1 MTFSKFPKLT
11 FWRVVLVLILAAGF
25 YSTLL
30 RFAKGLGAATNLSDQ
45 FPWGLWIG
53 FDVLC
58 GVGLA
63 AGGFTLAAIVYVF
76 HIERFHPVL
85 RPSILTAFL
94 GYALVAVALLYD
106 LGKPYNI
113 WHPLV
118 MWNPHSVMFEVAWC
132 VMLYLTV
139 LALEF
144 SPAVL
149 ERFQLHKPLRVIK
162 AVTIPLVIVGVL
174 LSTLH
179 QSSLGSLFLIVPSK
193 LHPYWYSPLLP
204 VFFFISAVGVGMAMV
219 IFESNLSS
227 RAFGREIEMPLLEV
241 LGRAMA
247 VVLAI
252 YGVLKF
258 QDLWGRGALSHLREP
273 STETVLFLLEITLG
287 LLIPLPLLLFRK
299 VREDRDGLFGVA
311 VLVITGFLLNR
322 LNVSITGLETSSGVH
337 YFPRWTEVAVTLS
350 IVGVG
355 FLLFSLAVRYLNVME
370 PVSGHRARDTGYG
383 TRDTGY
389 GVRDTGHGTRD
400 AGIAT
405 RA

>member
-1 MTFSKFPKLT
+1 MTFSKLPKLT
-11 FWRVVLVLILAAGF
+11 FWRTVLVLILAAGF
-25 YSTLL
+25 YSTVL
-30 RFAKGLGAATNLSDQ
+30 RFTKGLGAATNLSDQ

-63 AGGFTLAAIVYVF
+63 AGGFTLAATVYVF
-76 HIERFHPVL
+76 HIERFHAVL

-113 WHPLV
+113 WYPLV

-144 SPAVL
+144 SPVVM
-149 ERFQLHKPLRVIK
+149 ERFHLQKALRIVK
-162 AVTIPLVIVGVL
+162 SVTIPLVIVGVL

-179 QSSLGSLFLIVPSK
+179 QSSLGSLFLIVPEK

-219 IFESNLSS
+219 IFESNLSA

-252 YGVLKF
+252 YGVLKL
-258 QDLWGRGALSHLREP
+258 QDLWGRGALAHLREP

-287 LLIPLPLLLFRK
+287 LLIPLPMLLFRK
-299 VREDRDGLFGVA
+299 IREDRDGLFAVA

-370 PVSGHRARDTGYG
+370 KQVSGVGYQVSEKASNLAPL
-383 TRDTGY
+383 T
-389 GVRDTGHGTRD
+389 
-400 AGIAT
+400 
-405 RA
+405 

>member
-1 MTFSKFPKLT
+1 MNLAKLPRLT
-11 FWRVVLVLILAAGF
+11 FWRAVLVVILAAGF
-25 YSTLL
+25 YSTVL
-30 RFAKGLGAATNLSDQ
+30 RFVRGLGAATNLSDQ
-45 FPWGLWIG
+45 FPWGIWVG

-58 GVGLA
+58 GVGMA

-76 HIERFHPVL
+76 HLDRFHAVL

-94 GYALVAVALLYD
+94 GYALVAVALLFD

-113 WHPLV
+113 WHPLI

-149 ERFQLHKPLRVIK
+149 ERFRLHTPLRLVK
-162 AVTIPLVIVGVL
+162 AITIPLVILGVL

-179 QSSLGSLFLIVPSK
+179 QSSLGSLFLIVPEK

-204 VFFFISAVGVGMAMV
+204 LFFFISAIAVGIAMV

-247 VVLAI
+247 VVLAF
-252 YGVLKF
+252 YGLLRF
-258 QDLWGRGALSHLREP
+258 QDLWGRGALVHLREP
-273 STETVLFLLEITLG
+273 TTETVLFILEVSLL
-287 LLIPLPLLLFRK
+287 LLIPLPMLLFRRI
-299 VREDRDGLFGVA
+299 REDRDGLFAVA

-322 LNVSITGLETSSGVH
+322 LNVSITGMEASSGVH
-337 YFPRWTEVAVTLS
+337 YFPRWTEVAITLS

-355 FLLFSLAVRYLNVME
+355 FLLFSLAVKYLNVFE
-370 PVSGHRARDTGYG
+370 TASEHETHDA
-383 TRDTGY
+383 
-389 GVRDTGHGTRD
+389 GHGTRK
-400 AGIAT
+400 AEGAKRQEELAT
-405 RA
+405 RT

>member
-1 MTFSKFPKLT
+1 MSFEKLPKFT
-11 FWRVVLVLILAAGF
+11 FWRAVLLVILAAGF

-30 RFAKGLGAATNLSDQ
+30 RFTKGLGAATHLTDR

-53 FDVLC
+53 FDVIC

-76 HIERFHPVL
+76 HLRRFHPIL

-94 GYALVAVALLYD
+94 GYALVAVALLID

-144 SPAVL
+144 SPAVF
-149 ERFQLHKPLRVIK
+149 ERFRMQKPLELLMAI
-162 AVTIPLVIVGVL
+162 TIPLVIVGVV

-204 VFFFISAVGVGMAMV
+204 LFFFISAVGAGMAMV
-219 IFESNLSS
+219 IFESNLSA
-227 RAFGREIEMPLLEV
+227 RAFGQEIEMPLLAA

-247 VVLAI
+247 VVLGV
-252 YGVLKF
+252 YGILRL
-258 QDLWGRGALSHLREP
+258 QDLWGRGALAHLREP
-273 STETVLFLLEITLG
+273 STETVLFALEIVLG
-287 LLIPLPLLLFRK
+287 LLIPLSLLLLRR
-299 VREDRDGLFGVA
+299 VREDREGLFAAA
-311 VLVITGFLLNR
+311 VLVITGFFLNR
-322 LNVSITGLETSSGVH
+322 LNVSITGLEYSARAH
-337 YFPRWTEVAVTLS
+337 YFPKWTEVAVTLS
-350 IVGVG
+350 MVGIG
-355 FLLFSLAVRYLNVME
+355 FVCFALAARYLNVFEAE
-370 PVSGHRARDTGYG
+370 PSGELR
-383 TRDTGY
+383 
-389 GVRDTGHGTRD
+389 GVE
-400 AGIAT
+400 A
-405 RA
+405 

>member
-1 MTFSKFPKLT
+1 MNLSKLPKLT
-11 FWRVVLVLILAAGF
+11 FWRAVLVLILAAGF
-25 YSTLL
+25 YSTVL
-30 RFAKGLGAATNLSDQ
+30 RFTKGLGAATNLSDQ
-45 FPWGLWIG
+45 FPWGIWIG

-76 HIERFHPVL
+76 HCDRFHAVL

-94 GYALVAVALLYD
+94 GYALVAVALLFD

-149 ERFQLHKPLRVIK
+149 ERFHLDKSLRVVK
-162 AVTIPLVIVGVL
+162 AATIPLVIAGVM

-179 QSSLGSLFLIVPSK
+179 QSSLGSLFLIAPTK

-204 VFFFISAVGVGMAMV
+204 VFFFISAVSVGLAMV

-252 YGVLKF
+252 YGLLRF
-258 QDLWGRGALSHLREP
+258 QDLWARGALAHLREP
-273 STETVLFLLEITLG
+273 TTETVLFILEIMLG
-287 LLIPLPLLLFRK
+287 LLVPLPLLLFRK
-299 VREDRDGLFGVA
+299 IRADREGLFGIS

-322 LNVSITGLETSSGVH
+322 LNVSITGMEASSGVH

-370 PVSGHRARDTGYG
+370 ESAGHGIGDTG
-383 TRDTGY
+383 
-389 GVRDTGHGTRD
+389 
-400 AGIAT
+400 
-405 RA
+405 

>member
-1 MTFSKFPKLT
+1 MSFEKLPKFT
-11 FWRVVLVLILAAGF
+11 FWRAVLLVILAAGF

-30 RFAKGLGAATNLSDQ
+30 RFTRGLGAATHLSDR

-53 FDVLC
+53 FDVVC

-76 HIERFHPVL
+76 HLRRFHPIL

-118 MWNPHSVMFEVAWC
+118 MWNHHSVMFEVAWC

-144 SPAVL
+144 SPAVF
-149 ERFQLHKPLRVIK
+149 ERFRMQKPLKLLK
-162 AVTIPLVIVGVL
+162 AITIPLVIVGVL

-204 VFFFISAVGVGMAMV
+204 VFFFISAVGTGMAIV
-219 IFESNLSS
+219 IFESNLSA
-227 RAFGREIEMPLLEV
+227 RAFGLEIEMPLLAA
-241 LGRAMA
+241 LGKAMA
-247 VVLAI
+247 VVLGV
-252 YGVLKF
+252 YGILRL
-258 QDLWGRGALSHLREP
+258 QDLWRRGALVHLREP
-273 STETVLFLLEITLG
+273 STETALFVLEIVLG
-287 LLIPLPLLLFRK
+287 ILIPLPLLLLRR
-299 VREDRDGLFGVA
+299 VREDREGLFAAA

-322 LNVSITGLETSSGVH
+322 LNVSITGLEYSAHAH
-337 YFPRWTEVAVTLS
+337 YFPKWTEVAVTLS
-350 IVGVG
+350 MVGTM
-355 FLLFSLAVRYLNVME
+355 FLCFALAVRYFNVFE
-370 PVSGHRARDTGYG
+370 AKPSGEMR
-383 TRDTGY
+383 
-389 GVRDTGHGTRD
+389 GVE
-400 AGIAT
+400 A
-405 RA
+405 

>member
-1 MTFSKFPKLT
+1 MSFEKLPKFT
-11 FWRVVLVLILAAGF
+11 FWRAVLLVILAAGF

-30 RFAKGLGAATNLSDQ
+30 RFTKGLGAATHLTDR

-53 FDVLC
+53 FDVIC

-76 HIERFHPVL
+76 NLRRFHPIL
-85 RPSILTAFL
+85 RPSILTALL

-144 SPAVL
+144 SPAVF
-149 ERFQLHKPLRVIK
+149 ERFRLQKPLELLK
-162 AVTIPLVIVGVL
+162 AITIPLVIAGVL

-204 VFFFISAVGVGMAMV
+204 LFFFISAVGAGMAMV
-219 IFESNLSS
+219 IFESNLSA
-227 RAFGREIEMPLLEV
+227 RAFGQEIEMPLLAA

-247 VVLAI
+247 VVLGV
-252 YGVLKF
+252 YGILRL
-258 QDLWGRGALSHLREP
+258 QDLWKRGALVHLREP
-273 STETVLFLLEITLG
+273 STETFLFVLEIVLG
-287 LLIPLPLLLFRK
+287 LLIPLSLLLIRR
-299 VREDRDGLFGVA
+299 VREDREGLFAAA

-322 LNVSITGLETSSGVH
+322 LNVSITGLEYSAHAH
-337 YFPRWTEVAVTLS
+337 YFPKWTEVAVTLS
-350 IVGVG
+350 MVGTM
-355 FLLFSLAVRYLNVME
+355 FLCFALAVRYLNVFEAE
-370 PVSGHRARDTGYG
+370 PSGEMR
-383 TRDTGY
+383 
-389 GVRDTGHGTRD
+389 GVE
-400 AGIAT
+400 A
-405 RA
+405 

>member
-1 MTFSKFPKLT
+1 MSFEKLPKFT
-11 FWRVVLVLILAAGF
+11 FWRAVLLVILAAGF

-30 RFAKGLGAATNLSDQ
+30 RFTKGLGAATHLSDR

-53 FDVLC
+53 FDVIC

-76 HIERFHPVL
+76 HLRRFHPIL

-94 GYALVAVALLYD
+94 GYALVAVALLID

-144 SPAVL
+144 SPAVF
-149 ERFQLHKPLRVIK
+149 ERFGMQKPLKLLK
-162 AVTIPLVIVGVL
+162 AITIPLVIVGVL

-204 VFFFISAVGVGMAMV
+204 LFFFISAVGVGMAMV
-219 IFESNLSS
+219 IFESNLSA
-227 RAFGREIEMPLLEV
+227 RAFGQEIELPLLAS
-241 LGRAMA
+241 LGKAMA
-247 VVLAI
+247 
-252 YGVLKF
+252 GVLIVYGILRL
-258 QDLWGRGALSHLREP
+258 QDLWRRGALVHLREP
-273 STETVLFLLEITLG
+273 STETILFVLEIVLG
-287 LLIPLPLLLFRK
+287 LLIPLFLLLLRR
-299 VREDRDGLFGVA
+299 VREDREGIFAAA

-322 LNVSITGLETSSGVH
+322 LNVSITGLEYSAHAH
-337 YFPRWTEVAVTLS
+337 YFPKWTEVAVTLS
-350 IVGVG
+350 MVGIG
-355 FLLFSLAVRYLNVME
+355 FVCFALAARYLNVFEVE
-370 PVSGHRARDTGYG
+370 PSGEMR
-383 TRDTGY
+383 
-389 GVRDTGHGTRD
+389 GVE
-400 AGIAT
+400 A
-405 RA
+405 

>member
-1 MTFSKFPKLT
+1 MNFQNLPKLS
-11 FWRVVLVLILAAGF
+11 FWRALLAVILAAGF

-30 RFAKGLGAATNLSDQ
+30 RFTKGLGAATALSDR

-63 AGGFTLAAIVYVF
+63 AGGFTLAAIVYIF
-76 HIERFHPVL
+76 HLQRFHPIL

-106 LGKPYNI
+106 LGRPDRI

-132 VMLYLTV
+132 VTLYLMV

-144 SPAVL
+144 SPVVFK
-149 ERFQLHKPLRVIK
+149 RFRMEKPLRLIESL
-162 AVTIPLVIVGVL
+162 TIPLVIAGVL

-179 QSSLGSLFLIVPSK
+179 QSSLGSLFLIVPEK

-204 VFFFISAVGVGMAMV
+204 VFFFASAVSVGLAMV
-219 IFESNLSS
+219 IFESNLSAH
-227 RAFGREIEMPLLEV
+227 AFGREIEMPLLAV
-241 LGRAMA
+241 LGKAMA
-247 VVLAI
+247 VVLGL
-252 YGVLKF
+252 YGLLRF
-258 QDLWGRGALSHLREP
+258 QDLWGRGALVHLREP
-273 STETVLFLLEITLG
+273 STETVLFVLEVVLG
-287 LLIPLPLLLFRK
+287 LLVPLPLLF
-299 VREDRDGLFGVA
+299 VRRLRENRQGLFAIA

-322 LNVSITGLETSSGVH
+322 LNVSITGLEASAGTH

-355 FLLFSLAVRYLNVME
+355 FLLFALAVRYLGVFESVAAHEEGNKLLLA
-370 PVSGHRARDTGYG
+370 PRA
-383 TRDTGY
+383 
-389 GVRDTGHGTRD
+389 
-400 AGIAT
+400 
-405 RA
+405 